1 MITEKYIS
9 IVGAILL
16 ILLACYKIFKLRT
29 VTNKEITDFK
39 KEIGDS
45 YYLIKIRNIIGIIFV
60 ILLSIYLFISGIKI

>member
-45 YYLIKIRNIIGIIFV
+45 YYLLIWPSIGLRGSDIF
-60 ILLSIYLFISGIKI
+60 SKF